1 MHRPSTTP
9 TAGPITGRTPGAGE
23 RVRTCRS
30 GGAVVREE
38 NTQQDSGDRSPG
50 QAQPKARGLGFEDSE
65 GLRALL
71 TRLHETGHGAWR
83 EDPEAAALMRHAAQ
97 KYAAL
102 AKKHGL
108 DPWEAASAAFDAMRN
123 PSVREAADPWAMVT
137 HAVRITCV
145 SEERGQGLLCST
157 SRARRPQY
165 SAFHDAER
173 FSDRENLLTAYHPAF
188 QTPPP
193 DAEEEPDQAS
203 AGEETTSVACA
214 VEDTIA
220 LFTLLGWPSSIA
232 RSGVEYVCAR
242 LAESASR
249 TSAFESLRRDY
260 PGRLL
265 LGLTGPSWLGLLRVV
280 LGNPDPDLAH
290 TATGRGVLLRLL
302 IGEPLRVL
310 LTDDR
315 LLAEVV
321 ASTPDA
327 GRRRA

>member
-1 MHRPSTTP
+1 M
-9 TAGPITGRTPGAGE
+9 
-23 RVRTCRS
+23 
-30 GGAVVREE
+30 REQ
-38 NTQQDSGDRSPG
+38 NTQQNSRQETGGRSPR
-50 QAQPKARGLGFEDSE
+50 QAQPKAGGPGFEDSE

-83 EDPEAAALMRHAAQ
+83 EDPEVGPLMRHAAQ

-108 DPWEAASAAFDAMRN
+108 DPWEAATAAFEAMRS
-123 PSVREAADPWAMVT
+123 PSVRAADDPWAMVT
-137 HAVRITCV
+137 HAVRVTCIA
-145 SEERGQGLLCST
+145 EERGQGLLCST
-157 SRARRPQY
+157 GRARRPQY

-173 FSDRENLLTAYHPAF
+173 FSDRENLLTDYHPAF

-193 DAEEEPDQAS
+193 DAEEEPEQAS
-203 AGEETTSVACA
+203 VGEDTTSVASA

-220 LFTLLGWPSSIA
+220 LFTLLGWPASVA
-232 RSGVEYVCAR
+232 RGGVEYVCAR

-265 LGLTGPSWLGLLRVV
+265 LGLSGPSWLGLLRVV

-290 TATGRGVLLRLL
+290 TVAGRGVLLRLL
-302 IGEPLRVL
+302 IGEPLRTL
-310 LTDDR
+310 LTDDP
-315 LLAEVV
+315 LLVEVV
-321 ASTPDA
+321 ASAPDA